1 MKKILAL
8 CLFFSFLNCKQAD
21 ASYEAPKTAE
31 ELKMELK
38 MQEQNAPNEYLKANG
53 NYNENFWGNKLKVN
67 CVIKNN
73 ATLATFKDA
82 VLKISYY
89 SKTKTEIANK
99 EMTLYEMFPPNS
111 SKTIELKIDNY
122 DDVNSI
128 GWEIVNA
135 TPVE

>member
-1 MKKILAL
+1 MCSSDL
-8 CLFFSFLNCKQAD
+8 
-21 ASYEAPKTAE
+21 
-31 ELKMELK
+31 
-38 MQEQNAPNEYLKANG
+38 
-53 NYNENFWGNKLKVN
+53 NKLKVD
-67 CVIKNN
+67 CVIKNT

-128 GWEIVNA
+128 GWKIINA
-135 TPVE
+135 TAIE